1 MIKKIFKYFLVA
13 CLLIYILILLAFL
26 VLAFVSKFRNDN
38 SFFGYQFLIVGS
50 DSMQPSI
57 SSGDLLII
65 KKAPYKVG
73 DIVCC
78 QVGSFKIA
86 HRIIEINGNTITL
99 KGDNLD
105 TTETVN
111 SSQIIGTVVKTIKN
125 ASLYI
130 NVIIF
135 CGLVLIFA
143 YLVYYFISHKRRK
156 QQLAKTK
163 YDKLINK
170 LDYKKQKLKK

>member
-50 DSMQPSI
+50 DSMQPNI

-78 QVGSFKIA
+78 
-86 HRIIEINGNTITL
+86 H
-99 KGDNLD
+99 
-105 TTETVN
+105 
-111 SSQIIGTVVKTIKN
+111 
-125 ASLYI
+125 
-130 NVIIF
+130 
-135 CGLVLIFA
+135 
-143 YLVYYFISHKRRK
+143 
-156 QQLAKTK
+156 
-163 YDKLINK
+163 
-170 LDYKKQKLKK
+170 